1 MTDHA
6 TDRPA
11 AASRFHHPRDTLGS
25 WGRCALVAS
34 LTLHAALPACVTLLL
49 TLVALTSPALAQMTA
64 QEFDALPTADKRT
77 VLVSA
82 LQKRDEAVRNV
93 RAMSVTHTY
102 VVTFRDGVAGSPVER
117 GDIGRHEC
125 ELRRDG
131 GTYWA
136 NVKWFRADDT
146 DTPTLQAKLSRDPEA
161 GTTRSIARHG
171 MVDGV
176 YGAISPRE
184 DKMLQCAQFLYWF
197 NMTFDY
203 EYDFPLKFMLNHK
216 DAIVFDGLTDDGMQV
231 KLSLFVKSTC
241 GTKTYTRAMH
251 VDPQRGFMP
260 TWIHRRRERQAA
272 PHLETT
278 FAESN
283 LTVEEM
289 KEIAG
294 VWFPIRIRDVAT
306 STPSVEQGQATV
318 LETVASNIELG
329 SVKPG
334 DMEIV
339 FPDDMKVRNLITG
352 KWTLA
357 GAEIDPNAPT
367 KPVAPIAPLEP
378 IEQSTGRS
386 PILWLIGIVVAC
398 VGVIL
403 FVVSKRHRHTS
414 PRS

>member
-1 MTDHA
+1 MPA
-6 TDRPA
+6 TSLRIPPIA
-11 AASRFHHPRDTLGS
+11 AL
-25 WGRCALVAS
+25 LVA
-34 LTLHAALPACVTLLL
+34 
-49 TLVALTSPALAQMTA
+49 VALNPNALAQMTA
-64 QEFDALPTADKRT
+64 QEFDALPAEDKRT

-93 RAMSVTHTY
+93 RATSVTRTY
-102 VVTFRDGVAGSPVER
+102 IVTFQDGVAGSPTE
-117 GDIGRHEC
+117 GKDNGRHEC

-146 DTPTLQAKLSRDPEA
+146 DTPTLQAKMSRDPES

-171 MVDGV
+171 MATGV

-197 NMTFDY
+197 NMTFDH
-203 EYDFPLKFMLNHK
+203 EFDFPLKFMLNHK
-216 DAIVFDGLTDDGMQV
+216 DAIVFDGLTEDGTQV
-231 KLSLFVKSTC
+231 KLSLVVKSTC
-241 GTKTYTRAMH
+241 GTKTYARTMH

-260 TWIHRRRERQAA
+260 TWIHRRRERRAA
-272 PHLETT
+272 PHLDVT
-278 FAESN
+278 FSEFD

-289 KEIAG
+289 EEIDG
-294 VWFPIRIRDVAT
+294 VWFPVRITDIGT
-306 STPSVEQGQATV
+306 CTPSVEKGEACV
-318 LETVASNIELG
+318 FETEASDIELG
-329 SVKPG
+329 SVKPA

-367 KPVAPIAPLEP
+367 KPPETIAPLEP
-378 IEQSTGRS
+378 IEQSTGR
-386 PILWLIGIVVAC
+386 PRIVWLIGIVVAC
-398 VGVIL
+398 VGIIL
-403 FVVSKRHRHTS
+403 FVLSKRHRRSS
-414 PRS
+414 PDA

>member
-1 MTDHA
+1 MMLRA
-6 TDRPA
+6 FCANGLRIPA
-11 AASRFHHPRDTLGS
+11 I
-25 WGRCALVAS
+25 
-34 LTLHAALPACVTLLL
+34 AALLVT
-49 TLVALTSPALAQMTA
+49 VALNPSAFAQMTA
-64 QEFDALPTADKRT
+64 QEFDALPIEDKRT

-93 RAMSVTHTY
+93 RATSVTHTY
-102 VVTFRDGVAGSPVER
+102 VVTFRDGVVGSPVER

-136 NVKWFRADDT
+136 DVKWFRADDT

-171 MVDGV
+171 MVTGV

-203 EYDFPLKFMLNHK
+203 EYDFPIKFMLNHK
-216 DAIVFDGLTDDGMQV
+216 NAIVFDGLTEDGTQV
-231 KLSLFVKSTC
+231 KLSLVVKAPR
-241 GTKTYTRAMH
+241 GTKKYTRAMH

-260 TWIHRRRERQAA
+260 TWIHRRRERRAA
-272 PHLETT
+272 PHLDVT
-278 FAESN
+278 FAESD

-289 KEIAG
+289 KEIDG
-294 VWFPIRIRDVAT
+294 VWFPVRIRDVAT

-329 SVKPG
+329 SVKPA

-339 FPDDMKVRNLITG
+339 FPDDMKVHDLITG

-367 KPVAPIAPLEP
+367 KPAEPTAPLEP
-378 IEQSTGRS
+378 IEQSTAR
-386 PILWLIGIVVAC
+386 PRIVWLIGIVVAC
-398 VGVIL
+398 AGLVL
-403 FVVSKRHRHTS
+403 LVVSMRYRRSS
-414 PRS
+414 PDI